1 MGELGL
7 NKIIGALLATALA
20 MMALIELPKIVFGGS
35 SGHYGHEE
43 QPTTLTERMCGKFS
57 YCIEI
62 AEAAGAGAAAV
73 AEVFDLGAALA
84 SADLA
89 RGERVYAGQCATCH
103 TIAQGGANGTGPNL
117 YDTVGASKGHIP
129 GFNYSAALLNAEGD
143 WSYENLDAWL
153 NNPASYIRGTS
164 MSFAGIRRDADRA
177 AVIAFLAANTAN
189 PPPFPAPL
197 ATDEGLPEDGEGG
210 IEGVTEDG
218 EAIVDGEAIEGAGDP
233 EIVVAPPQA
242 PPEEAQAEDT
252 PETADETPTEE

>member
-20 MMALIELPKIVFGGS
+20 MMALIELPKIVFGGG
-35 SGHYGHEE
+35 SGYYGAE
-43 QPTTLTERMCGKFS
+43 QPASLTERMCGKFS

-62 AEAAGAGAAAV
+62 AEAAGAGADAV
-73 AEVFDLGAALA
+73 VEVFDLGAALIN
-84 SADLA
+84 ADLA

-103 TIAQGGANGTGPNL
+103 AIAQGGSNGTGPNL

-177 AVIAFLAANTAN
+177 AVIAFLATNTAN
-189 PPPFPAPL
+189 PPPFPAPR
-197 ATDEGLPEDGEGG
+197 ASDEGLPEEGEGG

-218 EAIVDGEAIEGAGDP
+218 EAIVDSDAIEGAGDP

-242 PPEEAQAEDT
+242 PPEEEAPAPAE
-252 PETADETPTEE
+252 ETPNEE